1 MEWQKRT
8 SILLGWTDP
17 KKFMMMTDEEAGKFL
32 KNLITYADTGEVE
45 DYQDRFMAMILSD
58 QISQI
63 NKNWESYDKT
73 CAANRENGK
82 KGGRPRKNKTERL
95 DSESEVNPEK
105 PMGFDEN
112 PKNPDKDKEQDKD
125 KDCDK
130 DMDKKKGE
138 EKNKKEK
145 SSVVF
150 FPSHLSQLF
159 PCEIEGVNAIDV
171 DRVNDYILKSGYS
184 YLTETAVRS
193 VYQLFADGAYRG
205 ADAGKWRQDIDNLE
219 KVCRQQNLEKMRAA
233 YPD

>member
-32 KNLITYADTGEVE
+32 KNLIMYADTGEYE
-45 DYQDRFMAMILSD
+45 DYQDRFMSMILSD
-58 QISQI
+58 QIGQI

-95 DSESEVNPEK
+95 DNESEVNPEK
-105 PMGFDEN
+105 PIGFTEN
-112 PKNPDKDKEQDKD
+112 PKNPDKDKEEEQDKD

-130 DMDKKKGE
+130 DMDKEKGE

-145 SSVVF
+145 SSVVSF
-150 FPSHLSQLF
+150 RSPVLF
-159 PCEIEGVNAIDV
+159 PCDIAGVNKIDI
-171 DRVNDYILKSGYS
+171 DRVNDYIRKSGYS
-184 YLTETAVRS
+184 YLTEEAVRS

-205 ADAGKWRQDIDNLE
+205 PDAGKWRQDIDDLE
-219 KVCRQQNLEKMRAA
+219 KKCRQQDLEKMRAA